1 MSGHGWVTPNADGSV
16 AKCGGPAICRV
27 CAREKAAL
35 EGLPPVRNE
44 PPPMPAVKPAKRPW
58 QPADIMING
67 RVLTSAESECLRA
80 AVTSFLDDMQDDD
93 ALGKDE
99 HGRLM
104 TKAYR
109 VAMERILSLMLP

>member
-1 MSGHGWVTPNADGSV
+1 
-16 AKCGGPAICRV
+16 
-27 CAREKAAL
+27 
-35 EGLPPVRNE
+35 
-44 PPPMPAVKPAKRPW
+44 MPAVKPAKRPW
-58 QPADIMING
+58 HAALVTVNG
-67 RVLTSAESECLRA
+67 HVLTGSESECLRA